1 MKCSKVNSTILVQQ
15 LTLLLLKPHELLAE
29 GDGTD
34 SRVHAL
40 ILLRKYYLYF
50 FYCECYSINFMYVFE
65 MKTNYVYITC
75 TLYCVVYFIC
85 IYVNIL
91 TGCLL

>member
-1 MKCSKVNSTILVQQ
+1 MLFCGFWNINYNIDAVWLSSANSLLIHCNNYNSNTSCLSISDETITNHKVLKVNSTILVQQ

-40 ILLRKYYLYF
+40 ILLHKYYL
-50 FYCECYSINFMYVFE
+50 
-65 MKTNYVYITC
+65 
-75 TLYCVVYFIC
+75 
-85 IYVNIL
+85 
-91 TGCLL
+91 